1 MKEQKISVYRVLPML
16 GMIVSILAATGVLC
30 LLNKNEIDEIICI
43 AFLIIGFLP
52 IGIFELAYER
62 NRGLIGNNEQ
72 TTYGRLA
79 IGVFISSVVLVAI
92 SFMPEYFRPV
102 ILIPLIVAAFSN
114 ESIAIITALLFNCI
128 LTMTTSGSFL
138 EVLSY
143 TILVIIGALF
153 SKALK
158 ENEYRIYI
166 AGIFVCSGILFPN
179 IFYYLANEEIVLSNL
194 LFGIVNGII
203 IVIYTVFIFPKNV
216 QETEEEVLH
225 RYERFLEE
233 DYVQVRVVRN
243 YSWIEYCHA
252 KKVSDIAYKYAKRL
266 GFKAELAGVAGFYYR
281 IGRWEGEPVVEN
293 AIKKAHELC
302 FPQEL
307 IDIISEYNGEQ
318 KLPST
323 PESALVHII
332 DALIIKL
339 ELLET
344 EVGTSQWNRE
354 VLIHQTLNE
363 FSTAGLYDNSG
374 LSINAFI
381 KIREWLAK
389 EESL

>member
-1 MKEQKISVYRVLPML
+1 MKEEKISVYRVLPVF
-16 GMIVSILAATGVLC
+16 GMFISMLAACGALC
-30 LLNKNEIDEIICI
+30 LLNKNEIDEIICV
-43 AFLIIGFLP
+43 AFVIIGFVP
-52 IGIFELAYER
+52 IGVFELAYER
-62 NRGLIGNNEQ
+62 NRGMIGNNAQ
-72 TTYGRLA
+72 TTYGRMAL
-79 IGVFISSVVLVAI
+79 GFFICSVVVVAI
-92 SFMPEYFRPV
+92 SFMPEFFRPV
-102 ILIPLIVAAFSN
+102 ILLPLIMAAFSN
-114 ESIAIITALLFNCI
+114 ESMAMITALLFNCI
-128 LTMTTSGSFL
+128 LTMTTGGSFF

-143 TILVIIGALF
+143 TILVMIGALF

-158 ENEYRIYI
+158 ENDYRIYV
-166 AGIFVCSGILFPN
+166 AGIYVCSGIVFPN
-179 IFYYLANEEIVLSNL
+179 IFYYLANEEIVISNL
-194 LFGIVNGII
+194 IYAFINGII
-203 IVIYTVFIFPKNV
+203 VLIYAVFLFPKNV
-216 QETEEEVLH
+216 QETEDEVLH
-225 RYERFLEE
+225 RYERFLED
-233 DYVQVRVVRN
+233 DYVQVRSVRN

-252 KKVSDIAYKYAKRL
+252 KKVSDIACKYAMRL
-266 GFKAELAGVAGFYYR
+266 GFKAELAKAAGFYYR

-307 IDIISEYNGEQ
+307 VDILSEYNGEQ
-318 KLPST
+318 KFPST

-389 EESL
+389 EELL

>member
-1 MKEQKISVYRVLPML
+1 MKEQKLSIYRVFPVI
-16 GMIVSILAATGVLC
+16 GMFLAILVASGILC
-30 LLNKNEIDEIICI
+30 FMNNKEIDEILCVVFVIVGFI
-43 AFLIIGFLP
+43 PIIV
-52 IGIFELAYER
+52 FEMAYER
-62 NRGLIGNNEQ
+62 HLGQLGNNIQ

-79 IGVFISSVVLVAI
+79 LGFFYCSVLLIGL

-102 ILIPLIVAAFSN
+102 ILIPLVMTAFSN
-114 ESIAIITALLFNCI
+114 ESMAIITALLFNCI
-128 LTMTTSGSFL
+128 LTMTTSGSFF
-138 EVLSY
+138 EMLSY

-153 SKALK
+153 TKALK
-158 ENEYRIYI
+158 ENEYRIYV
-166 AGIFVCSGILFPN
+166 AGIYVCSGILFPN
-179 IFYYLANEEIVLSNL
+179 IFFYLANQEMVLSNL
-194 LFGIVNGII
+194 LFSLLNGII
-203 IVIYTVFIFPKNV
+203 ITVYAVFVFPKNV
-216 QETEEEVLH
+216 KETEEEVLH

-233 DYVQVRVVRN
+233 NYIQVRAVKN
-243 YSWIEYCHA
+243 YSWVEYAHA

-266 GFKAELAGVAGFYYR
+266 GFQTELARVAGFYYR

-293 AIKKAHELC
+293 AIKKAQELC

-307 IDIISEYNGEQ
+307 INIISEYNGEQ

-339 ELLET
+339 ELLES

-381 KIREWLAK
+381 KIREWLTK
-389 EESL
+389 EELL

>member
-1 MKEQKISVYRVLPML
+1 MKEEKISVYRVLPVF
-16 GMIVSILAATGVLC
+16 GMFISMLAACGALC
-30 LLNKNEIDEIICI
+30 LLNKNEIDEIICV
-43 AFLIIGFLP
+43 AFVIIGFVP
-52 IGIFELAYER
+52 IGVFELAYER
-62 NRGLIGNNEQ
+62 NRGMIGNNAQ
-72 TTYGRLA
+72 TTYGRMAL
-79 IGVFISSVVLVAI
+79 GFFICSVVMVVI
-92 SFMPEYFRPV
+92 SFMPEFFRPV
-102 ILIPLIVAAFSN
+102 ILLPLIMAAFSN
-114 ESIAIITALLFNCI
+114 ESMAMITALLFNCI
-128 LTMTTSGSFL
+128 LTMTTGGSFF

-143 TILVIIGALF
+143 TILVMIGALF

-158 ENEYRIYI
+158 ENDYRIYV
-166 AGIFVCSGILFPN
+166 AGIYVCSGIVFPN
-179 IFYYLANEEIVLSNL
+179 IFYYLANEEIVISNL
-194 LFGIVNGII
+194 IYAFLNGII
-203 IVIYTVFIFPKNV
+203 VLIYAVFLFPKNV
-216 QETEEEVLH
+216 QETEDEVLH
-225 RYERFLEE
+225 RYERFLED
-233 DYVQVRVVRN
+233 DYVQVRSVRN

-252 KKVSDIAYKYAKRL
+252 KKVSDIACKYAMRL
-266 GFKAELAGVAGFYYR
+266 GFKAELAKAAGFYYR

-307 IDIISEYNGEQ
+307 VDILSEYNGEQ

-389 EESL
+389 EELL

>member
-1 MKEQKISVYRVLPML
+1 MKEQKISVYRVIPIMGML
-16 GMIVSILAATGVLC
+16 LSIIVSSGILC
-30 LLNKNEIDEIICI
+30 LLNKKELDEILCV
-43 AFLIIGFLP
+43 AFVIIGFFP
-52 IGIFELAYER
+52 IGIFEMAYER
-62 NRGLIGNNEQ
+62 HRGWIANNAQ
-72 TTYGRLA
+72 TTYGRLSL
-79 IGVFISSVVLVAI
+79 GFFLCSVLMVGI

-102 ILIPLIVAAFSN
+102 MLIPLVMAAFSN

-128 LTMTTSGSFL
+128 LTMTTSGSFY
-138 EVLSY
+138 EVVSY
-143 TILVIIGALF
+143 TILGIIGALF

-158 ENEYRIYI
+158 EDEYRVYV
-166 AGIFVCSGILFPN
+166 AGIYVCSGILFPN
-179 IFYYLANEEIVLSNL
+179 IFYYLANQEIVLSNL
-194 LFGIVNGII
+194 IFAIVNGMII
-203 IVIYTVFIFPKNV
+203 AVYVVFLFPKNIKKTQEEV
-216 QETEEEVLH
+216 QE
-225 RYERFLEE
+225 RYERFLED
-233 DYVQVRVVRN
+233 DYVQVRMVRN

-266 GFKAELAGVAGFYYR
+266 GFHAQLCGVAGFYYR
-281 IGRWEGEPVVEN
+281 LGRWEGEPVVEN
-293 AIKKAHELC
+293 AIKKAQELC

-318 KLPST
+318 NLPST

-332 DALIIKL
+332 DALMIKL

-344 EVGTSQWNRE
+344 QVGTSQWNRE

-389 EESL
+389 EELL

>member
-1 MKEQKISVYRVLPML
+1 MKEEKVSKYRVLPII
-16 GMIVSILAATGVLC
+16 GMIISIMTAAGILC
-30 LLNKNEIDEIICI
+30 VLNKKEIDEIICI
-43 AFLIIGFLP
+43 LFLIIGFAP
-52 IGIFELAYER
+52 IGIFELVYER
-62 NRGLIGNNEQ
+62 QRGLIGNNAQ
-72 TTYGRLA
+72 TTYGRLSLGFF
-79 IGVFISSVVLVAI
+79 IGCVLVVLM
-92 SFMPEYFRPV
+92 SFMPEFFRPV
-102 ILIPLIVAAFSN
+102 ILLPLVIAAFSN
-114 ESIAIITALLFNCI
+114 ESIAIITALLFNCL
-128 LTMTTSGSFL
+128 LTLSTGGSFF

-158 ENEYRIYI
+158 EEEYRVYV
-166 AGIFVCSGILFPN
+166 AGIYFCSGVLFPN

-194 LFGIVNGII
+194 GISLLNGV
-203 IVIYTVFIFPKNV
+203 VITLYAILLFPKNV
-216 QETEEEVLH
+216 KETEEEVIQ
-225 RYERFLEE
+225 RYERFLED
-233 DYVQVRVVRN
+233 DYVQVRFVRN
-243 YSWIEYCHA
+243 YSWIEYRHA
-252 KKVSDIAYKYAKRL
+252 RKVSEIAHKYATRL
-266 GFKAELAGVAGFYYR
+266 GFRAELASVAGFYYR
-281 IGRWEGEPVVEN
+281 MGRWEGEPVVEN
-293 AIKKAHELC
+293 ALKRAHELC

-307 IDIISEYNGEQ
+307 IEIISEYNGEQ

-332 DALIIKL
+332 DGLIIKL

-354 VLIHQTLNE
+354 VLIYQTLNE

-389 EESL
+389 EELL